1 MNQAFCKTL
10 QYSREVDPVVNT
22 SSMSIILEFLLML
35 SQRDACK
42 NASEKFVIRTLD
54 YSLFGDLLYLPIIIL
69 RPNVPLEAHFTAL
82 AITVTGKFLKMS
94 TFVLVLILHE
104 MNYF

>member
-1 MNQAFCKTL
+1 
-10 QYSREVDPVVNT
+10 
-22 SSMSIILEFLLML
+22 ML

-42 NASEKFVIRTLD
+42 NASENFVIRTLD

-82 AITVTGKFLKMS
+82 AIIVTGKFLKMFS
-94 TFVLVLILHE
+94 FVLVLGPFLGPGPGQFCPGPH
-104 MNYF
+104 FT